1 MCRQVY
7 RYIVRYDSNCIFSLK
22 LISYSWFLGV
32 INLFAPRERK
42 QETALK
48 RGERKGNRFPWMQL
62 SLSSPYRE
70 LIGRTHPRAQLYNFS
85 FFFFF
90 SIFIGVQLL
99 YNVLLVSSEQQSE
112 LVTHIRISSLFLDFL
127 PVYVSTGH

>member
-48 RGERKGNRFPWMQL
+48 RGERKGKGRMVWGQTARDTQ
-62 SLSSPYRE
+62 RE
-70 LIGRTHPRAQLYNFS
+70 GRRAGDSYAK
-85 FFFFF
+85 
-90 SIFIGVQLL
+90 
-99 YNVLLVSSEQQSE
+99 
-112 LVTHIRISSLFLDFL
+112 
-127 PVYVSTGH
+127 